1 MVLPLIAD
9 SAMPT
14 EIDYQQRIAA
24 YDRRQ
29 VAQQCCKH
37 VACAK
42 LKELGDCLYS
52 LSYLH
57 AVPICSQPT
66 SNNKSHSYP

>member
-24 YDRRQ
+24 YDRTPLLNLW
-29 VAQQCCKH
+29 AQIQAGASGS
-37 VACAK
+37 ACSRMKGSAW
-42 LKELGDCLYS
+42 L
-52 LSYLH
+52 
-57 AVPICSQPT
+57 
-66 SNNKSHSYP
+66 

>member
-29 VAQQCCKH
+29 LFNLWAQIQSGEH
-37 VACAK
+37 LIGHPAK
-42 LKELGDCLYS
+42 PLN
-52 LSYLH
+52 
-57 AVPICSQPT
+57 T
-66 SNNKSHSYP
+66 S